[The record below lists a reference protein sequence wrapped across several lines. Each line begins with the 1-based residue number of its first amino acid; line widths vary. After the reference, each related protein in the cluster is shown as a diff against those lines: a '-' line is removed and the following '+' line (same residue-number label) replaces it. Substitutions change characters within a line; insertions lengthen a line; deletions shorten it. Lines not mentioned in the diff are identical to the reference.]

1 MQTNTYTH
9 IYTYICH
16 LSLFMYIL
24 EKSLKYRFS
33 HGKSYKFN
41 CTNSQ
46 NLICHACNIVVTCLI
61 KVHIIL
67 DFVV

>member
-46 NLICHACNIVVTCLI
+46 NLICHACHPKWMLCCSVNELLV
-61 KVHIIL
+61 
-67 DFVV
+67 